1 MSNESNTSALLSNHR
16 KAIAIAVSTA
26 IAGTGSAQA
35 QNTLEE
41 IIVTATKREE
51 SLQDIPMSITAFTD
65 EKIVHEGFKQIDDY
79 AGQIPGLTVNRREPG
94 GANVIMRGCAVSA
107 VNFGGTATTSVYLD
121 EQPITSAGFNP
132 DPRLIDI
139 SRVEALSGPQGTL
152 FGDAAECGTLRII
165 TNKPDTDG
173 FAGWVDLTG
182 SSVQHGDLG
191 YDVSAMVN
199 VPLVKDKLAL
209 RLVGFHEEE
218 AGFIDNILAP
228 GLPGPFGPTSGA
240 PYDNSAVAKDDI
252 NSSDTSG
259 GRVALRWTPNETWTI
274 DAQAI
279 YQKLNVDGL
288 SDVDLS
294 EEAHEGFVIG
304 ELEQIRYGEDTFNDE
319 WYQLALTAEA
329 KLGFADV
336 TATGSYMQRKTRYEV
351 DSTAYA
357 FLYAQDN
364 GYVYSFYDFG
374 ERSHFSTD
382 ASKNTNKTFEIRLST
397 PSDSDSRWAGIVGFF
412 YNKFE
417 DHTVFTANGNGLGD
431 GCTTEYAA
439 DCAAYSSTRSS
450 YLHYYYYGTFGP
462 EASDNWWT
470 GDYMTT
476 AKNTAVFGEISFD
489 VTDNFSI
496 TAGGRWFD
504 VKQTFFNANGPTVN
518 LASVRP
524 VPTLICATEAEQD
537 DWFNNGVPVPRFV
550 HTCFNDTTATSK
562 ESDFVPKINVTYNF
576 NDDKMVYFTYSEGF
590 RRGGVNSA
598 KQGTFAAGGDLHEYT
613 SDAIINYEA
622 GFKSTSSDGRFRLN
636 ATFYHMIWKDIQIQV
651 FDPVAT
657 FFSLGI
663 INLAEAEIDGVEAS
677 LSWIP
682 ADRWSISGMLG
693 YNDAKLSEEAVDE
706 NLGVALPKGQRLP
719 LMAKWKTNLTV
730 EHTLQR
736 EMFGAEPFVLAN
748 WEYRGDSLN
757 SLGGLGGTASLLAT
771 RTHPSLHTV
780 NLRAGLKSGDWSATF
795 FIDNLF
801 DDISSGLFNDRWIQ
815 VRSSIN
821 RPRTFGINFRKN
833 F

>member
-1 MSNESNTSALLSNHR
+1 
-16 KAIAIAVSTA
+16 
-26 IAGTGSAQA
+26 
-35 QNTLEE
+35 
-41 IIVTATKREE
+41 
-51 SLQDIPMSITAFTD
+51 
-65 EKIVHEGFKQIDDY
+65 
-79 AGQIPGLTVNRREPG
+79 
-94 GANVIMRGCAVSA
+94 MRGCAVSA

-139 SRVEALSGPQGTL
+139 KRVEALSGPQGTL

-165 TNKPDTDG
+165 TNKPDTSG

-191 YDVSAMVN
+191 YDLNAMVN

-209 RLVGFHEEE
+209 RLVGFHAEE

-240 PYDNSAVAKDDI
+240 PYDNSAVAEDDI

-294 EEAHEGFVIG
+294 EEAHEGFAIG
-304 ELEQIRYGEDTFNDE
+304 ELEQIRYGEDDFDDE

-329 KLGFADV
+329 RLGFADV

-374 ERSHFSTD
+374 ERAHFSTD
-382 ASKNTNKTFEIRLST
+382 DSKNTNKTFEIRLTT
-397 PSDSDSRWAGIVGFF
+397 PGDSDSRWAGIVGFF

-417 DHTVFTANGNGLGD
+417 DHTVFTANGNGLAE

-476 AKNTAVFGEISFD
+476 AKNTAVFGEITFD

-496 TAGGRWFD
+496 TAGGRWFE
-504 VKQTFFNANGPTVN
+504 VEQTFFNANGPTVN
-518 LASVRP
+518 LSEPRP

-562 ESDFVPKINVTYNF
+562 ESDFVPKFNVAYNF
-576 NDDKMVYFTYSEGF
+576 DDDKMIYFTYSEGF

-622 GFKSTSSDGRFRLN
+622 GFKGTTSDGSFRLN
-636 ATFYHMIWKDIQIQV
+636 ATFYHMIWEDIQIQV

-677 LSWIP
+677 FSWIP

-706 NLGVALPKGQRLP
+706 DLGVALPKGQRLP
-719 LMAKWKTNLTV
+719 LMAKLKTNLEV
-730 EHTLQR
+730 MYTLQR

-748 WEYRGDSLN
+748 WAYRGDSLN

-780 NLRAGLKSGDWSATF
+780 NLRAGLRSGDWSATF
-795 FIDNLF
+795 FVDNLF
-801 DDISSGLFNDRWIQ
+801 DEVSSSLFNDRWIQ
-815 VRSSIN
+815 VRSSVN